1 MSRTEEEKIAPDAP
15 SREAAPEVADQDGP
29 LVRLACQGDRE
40 AFRGLV
46 DRHYRRVYHIA
57 RRMLGD
63 PQAAEDIVQETF
75 LAAFNHLPGFEA
87 RARFSTWIT
96 TIAMNRCR
104 NHLRSAAVSRSAPL
118 AIDPPAPAGASPEA
132 EATARELGVHLERA
146 LASLSPEHRE
156 VIVLRDVEGLA
167 YDAIAEALDVEA
179 GTVKS
184 RLHRAREAM
193 RVLLEGVWP
202 P

>member
-1 MSRTEEEKIAPDAP
+1 MSRTEEEKIAPTVA
-15 SREAAPEVADQDGP
+15 SRETAPVVVDQDGP
-29 LVRLACQGDRE
+29 LVRLACGGDRE
-40 AFRGLV
+40 AFRRLV
-46 DRHYRRVYHIA
+46 ERHYRRVYHIA

-75 LAAFNHLPGFEA
+75 LAAFKHLPGFEA

-118 AIDPPAPAGASPEA
+118 SADPPAPASASPEA
-132 EATARELGVHLERA
+132 QAGARELAVHLERA
-146 LASLSPEHRE
+146 LASLSPDQRE
-156 VIVLRDVEGLA
+156 VILLRDVEGLA
-167 YDAIAEALDVEA
+167 YDAIAEALDIEA

-193 RVLLEGVWP
+193 RVLLEGVWSP
-202 P
+202 